1 MGSDISASQEVVR
14 FACAKQNMVPRF
26 FSKGVMLKI
35 PIAHFKNRN
44 ASKLRVS
51 YTIGITGALP
61 FTENDYWA
69 LSS

>member
-1 MGSDISASQEVVR
+1 
-14 FACAKQNMVPRF
+14 MVPRF
-26 FSKGVMLKI
+26 FKGVMLKI
-35 PIAHFKNRN
+35 PIAHSKNRN

-69 LSS
+69 LSWYKKAVVRY